1 MSSSREGVNP
11 LRPYY
16 VPPQIGLSP
25 GPATSNASAPPNAPS
40 ASTKAFG
47 SSARD
52 LLSDLDYS
60 DYLESSPSVSDWV
73 REALDRAVWRYTS
86 VLMAQPFDVAKTILQ
101 VYVVPDAQDGQAPP
115 DERRRQSQGYREQ
128 YVEEDSQSS
137 DDESSYFTSAAP
149 GRATPSTP
157 RSRGSRHRITDRS
170 GYIPSP
176 GIPPRHALVVKNPS
190 SLMEVISQLWSTSG
204 PTSVWKGA
212 NATFI
217 HSLLLP
223 TLNTFIRSLLSA
235 ILGMPEEAIASP
247 MTADILTAASPIT
260 TLILS
265 FISSALSS
273 IILSPIDTARTY
285 LIVTPTTQGPRSLLR
300 AIRLLPTPNYVIP
313 PHLIPITILH
323 SSLPNLLSTST
334 PLFLKTYLSL
344 DPVLNPSSWS
354 VCSFLASCLELGVK
368 YPLETVL
375 RRAQIATFT
384 SPSLRQ
390 KGRVPASPTI
400 PSPATAGKQPSS
412 EIETIVPAPR
422 SYRGVVGTIWSI
434 IYEEGVSPSP
444 SESEKAHEM
453 LGKPVPSRQRRRQGQ
468 GIQGL
473 YRGWRVGM
481 WGLAGVWGAGFL
493 GAAMGGGEEEI
504 VTSTAASG
512 MSPVSA
518 RGRNSGGVF

>member
-1 MSSSREGVNP
+1 MCG
-11 LRPYY
+11 
-16 VPPQIGLSP
+16 
-25 GPATSNASAPPNAPS
+25 AD
-40 ASTKAFG
+40 F
-47 SSARD
+47 
-52 LLSDLDYS
+52 
-60 DYLESSPSVSDWV
+60 
-73 REALDRAVWRYTS
+73 
-86 VLMAQPFDVAKTILQ
+86 FLQ
-101 VYVVPDAQDGQAPP
+101 
-115 DERRRQSQGYREQ
+115 
-128 YVEEDSQSS
+128 DSLSS

-149 GRATPSTP
+149 GAAPSTP

-176 GIPPRHALVVKNPS
+176 DIPAKSGLVIKNPS
-190 SLMEVISQLWSTSG
+190 SLMEVLSQLWSTSG
-204 PTSVWKGA
+204 PTSIWKGA

-217 HSLLLP
+217 YSLLLP

-247 MTADILTAASPIT
+247 MTADILTAASPAT

-285 LIVTPTTQGPRSLLR
+285 LVLTPPTHGPRSLLG
-300 AIRLLPTPNYVIP
+300 AIRLLPTPNYTIP
-313 PHLIPITILH
+313 AHLIPITILH

-334 PLFLKTYLSL
+334 PLFLKSYLSL

-354 VCSFLASCLELGVK
+354 LFSFLSSGLELGIK

-390 KGRVPASPTI
+390 KGLGAISPTI
-400 PSPATAGKQPSS
+400 PSPATAGKEPSS
-412 EIETIVPAPR
+412 EIETIVPTPR
-422 SYRGVVGTIWSI
+422 SYRGVVGTMWSI

-444 SESEKAHEM
+444 SEAEKAHEM
-453 LGKPVPSRQRRRQGQ
+453 LGKSLPSRQRRRQGQ
-468 GIQGL
+468 GLQGL

-493 GAAMGGGEEEI
+493 GAAIGGSEEEL
-504 VTSTAASG
+504 VAGAASG
-512 MSPVSA
+512 MSPIGA
-518 RGRNSGGVF
+518 RGRANGGVF